1 VAVFLVA
8 MGLVTEMELFG
19 QRSVPAFVGGSD
31 ESGTTTIGALTNVA
45 IQRDQTPSTPSTPPT
60 SAPATSAEDSPRPS
74 DASETTTTAP
84 GSATS
89 TATASTSD

>member
-19 QRSVPAFVGGSD
+19 QRSVSAFVGGSD

-45 IQRDQTPSTPSTPPT
+45 T
-60 SAPATSAEDSPRPS
+60 
-74 DASETTTTAP
+74 
-84 GSATS
+84 
-89 TATASTSD
+89 

>member
-19 QRSVPAFVGGSD
+19 QRSVSAFVGGSD

-45 IQRDQTPSTPSTPPT
+45 TQRDQAPSTPSTPPT

-74 DASETTTTAP
+74 DASETTTAP